1 MKFWV
6 YLASALVAASAGL
19 TTMGTAAAEPC
30 EGPFAH
36 CARAVIAQC
45 SRDPDGVQ
53 RITYW
58 DFSGK
63 TTQFERCVGQVYE
76 AKGLPNPYK
85 TGDTGG
91 SDELPFPRSEILFP
105 NYNN

>member
-1 MKFWV
+1 MRFSKLF
-6 YLASALVAASAGL
+6 SAGL
-19 TTMGTAAAEPC
+19 IAMTAGLTMQTAAAETC

-36 CARAVIAQC
+36 CARAVVAQC

-53 RITYW
+53 RMTYW

-76 AKGLPNPYK
+76 ARGLPNPYK
-85 TGDTGG
+85 TGNTGSG
-91 SDELPFPRSEILFP
+91 DLPFPRSEILFP
-105 NYNN
+105 NYDD

>member
-1 MKFWV
+1 MKFSIL
-6 YLASALVAASAGL
+6 LAALIAMFAVL
-19 TTMGTAAAEPC
+19 TAEIAAAEPC

-45 SRDPDGVQ
+45 SKDPDGVQ
-53 RITYW
+53 RMTYW

-76 AKGLPNPYK
+76 ARGLPNPYK
-85 TGDTGG
+85 TGEVGG
-91 SDELPFPRSEILFP
+91 DELPLPRSEILFP
-105 NYNN
+105 NYDN

>member
-1 MKFWV
+1 MKSLILLSF
-6 YLASALVAASAGL
+6 LVALFAVFLGGIA
-19 TTMGTAAAEPC
+19 TAEPC

-36 CARAVIAQC
+36 CARAVIATC

-53 RITYW
+53 RMTYW

-76 AKGLPNPYK
+76 ARGLPNPYK
-85 TGDTGG
+85 TGEVGG
-91 SDELPFPRSEILFP
+91 DELPIPRSEILFP

>member
-1 MKFWV
+1 MKF
-6 YLASALVAASAGL
+6 LILLSTLVAMPVVL
-19 TTMGTAAAEPC
+19 TVETATAEPC

-36 CARAVIAQC
+36 CARAFIATC
-45 SRDPDGVQ
+45 ERDPDGVQ
-53 RITYW
+53 RMTYW

-76 AKGLPNPYK
+76 ARGLPNPYK
-85 TGDTGG
+85 TSDVGG
-91 SDELPFPRSEILFP
+91 GELPLPRSEILFP

>member
-1 MKFWV
+1 MKS
-6 YLASALVAASAGL
+6 LILLSALVATVAVSTAER
-19 TTMGTAAAEPC
+19 AAAEPC

-36 CARAVIAQC
+36 CARAVIATC

-53 RITYW
+53 RMTYW

-76 AKGLPNPYK
+76 ARGLPNPYK
-85 TGDTGG
+85 TGEPG
-91 SDELPFPRSEILFP
+91 SDELPIPRSEILFP